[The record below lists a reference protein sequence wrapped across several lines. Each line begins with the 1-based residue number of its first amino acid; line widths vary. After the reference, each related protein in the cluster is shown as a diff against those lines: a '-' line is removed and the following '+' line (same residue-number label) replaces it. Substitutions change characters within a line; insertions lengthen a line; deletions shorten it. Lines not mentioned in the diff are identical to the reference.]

1 MRPWYQPQ
9 VKSTATRSPG
19 WIWFD
24 HSRGRLVYELSVQ
37 TSIEFGYSFRREDNK
52 EYAAVLCCSGESVLF
67 VFVYLTFHLN
77 SELSGKEGCGN
88 GLRSIAKRPFFA
100 KKFIPTSRGVAAK
113 DAGQDTQF
121 SNAVAK
127 GVCLSLKAW
136 STRRAVRCEAVV
148 LNSSVPVRFRRT
160 DILQDFGRLAAVLR
174 PSFLAISIL
183 LICVSLRK
191 PPTTLNRTC
200 WLVPQRISKT

>member
-1 MRPWYQPQ
+1 MRPWYPPP

-19 WIWFD
+19 CIWFD
-24 HSRGRLVYELSVQ
+24 NSRGRLVNQPSVQ

-77 SELSGKEGCGN
+77 SELSGNKGCGN
-88 GLRSIAKRPFFA
+88 GLLSIAKRPFFA

-113 DAGQDTQF
+113 DAGHSTQF

-136 STRRAVRCEAVV
+136 STKRAVRCQAIF
-148 LNSSVPVRFRRT
+148 LN
-160 DILQDFGRLAAVLR
+160 GK
-174 PSFLAISIL
+174 
-183 LICVSLRK
+183 VSK
-191 PPTTLNRTC
+191 D
-200 WLVPQRISKT
+200 